1 MSSTQS
7 NNAQSNAN
15 NAIDSHQDM
24 SIPPIQPIQ
33 WVVGYFEN
41 ENKYSVIPSNWLIM
55 VNNTWF
61 SKWPNSLN
69 MGTVKS
75 NIQNGTEPSKSWKCF
90 PVRTYEKYSTY
101 KEASLREK
109 ELFSCSEQSDSGV
122 MVNKKRKKIPSVR
135 LSNFL
140 EDSNSGSSSAEESPV
155 KIIKAKSKSST
166 PHPRKSLDFNSMPSN
181 IVADHHQSFENFN
194 NSMIFNN
201 NTTLHLGGNTGL
213 QTNPPNFDSLIN
225 NSCEN
230 FQVTN
235 DDNSIILKSVLEYVK
250 RIDSR
255 LYKIEE
261 ELKHGNQNIMQQKP
275 LNDEFVSLFPMK
287 EPSEITNVDLRL
299 ENSPEFEKQ
308 FKMFMKT
315 ISGVKVK
322 NFVKRVLS
330 RLFTNKLAMNCSWC
344 GLQGNFGLQKLRMFS
359 LMNGVC
365 KTIFNDCTDS
375 MFEELVKE
383 WFKHGKQRYFR
394 ENKNNNV
401 TSSFNATM

>member
-1 MSSTQS
+1 MLQS
-7 NNAQSNAN
+7 NLSEITALSLPDNSNEIHSGNTA
-15 NAIDSHQDM
+15 S
-24 SIPPIQPIQ
+24 SIPD
-33 WVVGYFEN
+33 N
-41 ENKYSVIPSNWLIM
+41 
-55 VNNTWF
+55 
-61 SKWPNSLN
+61 
-69 MGTVKS
+69 
-75 NIQNGTEPSKSWKCF
+75 
-90 PVRTYEKYSTY
+90 
-101 KEASLREK
+101 
-109 ELFSCSEQSDSGV
+109 
-122 MVNKKRKKIPSVR
+122 
-135 LSNFL
+135 
-140 EDSNSGSSSAEESPV
+140 
-155 KIIKAKSKSST
+155 
-166 PHPRKSLDFNSMPSN
+166 
-181 IVADHHQSFENFN
+181 HHQSFENFN

-201 NTTLHLGGNTGL
+201 NTTLHLGGNSVL
-213 QTNPPNFDSLIN
+213 KTNPPNFDSLIN

-344 GLQGNFGLQKLRMFS
+344 GLQGNFGLQKLKMFS

-383 WFKHGKQRYFR
+383 WFKHGKPRYFR
-394 ENKNNNV
+394 ENKNNSV
-401 TSSFNATM
+401 TSSLNATM